1 MLTYVNTIRAIEGES
16 IAQEYRRPSGQFR
29 LA

>member
-1 MLTYVNTIRAIEGES
+1 MLTYVNTTTAIDGES
-16 IAQEYRRPSGQFR
+16 IAQEYRPSSDQFQ